1 MAVVAVATV
10 PKRGFSYT
18 SPRLWELV
26 VVVRTESA
34 LVFHRSFRG
43 VVGTSNKKGRREA
56 SDDTSWYGPAVPR
69 FVVVV
74 GLPLEEPPAGLLRRR
89 QYHLVNWFI

>member
-1 MAVVAVATV
+1 M
-10 PKRGFSYT
+10 
-18 SPRLWELV
+18 

-56 SDDTSWYGPAVPR
+56 SDDDDTSWYGPVR
-69 FVVVV
+69 FVV
-74 GLPLEEPPAGLLRRR
+74 GLGLLEPADLLRRR
-89 QYHLVNWFI
+89 QYHLVRWLPG